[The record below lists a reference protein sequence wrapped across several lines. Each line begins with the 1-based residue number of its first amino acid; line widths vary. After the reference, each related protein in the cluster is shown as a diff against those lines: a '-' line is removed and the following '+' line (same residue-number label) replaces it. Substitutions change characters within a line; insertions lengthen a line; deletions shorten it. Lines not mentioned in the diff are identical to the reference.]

1 MTDEENNKVEMIVK
15 IRFILNPIC
24 LCKIRSFADKWQVR
38 QRLGETLGHDKA
50 SLGGCRGT
58 LDLCMGTLFEVP
70 AAVGEEPFDVGFL
83 QAWLLLEDFREVLI
97 SLNEICCKF
106 GCLFRVVEDGLVY

>member
-1 MTDEENNKVEMIVK
+1 MTWGHTNVPYRLCEHDWRGL
-15 IRFILNPIC
+15 RF
-24 LCKIRSFADKWQVR
+24 
-38 QRLGETLGHDKA
+38 GYGYDKA

-58 LDLCMGTLFEVP
+58 LDLCVGTLFEVP

-83 QAWLLLEDFREVLI
+83 QAWLLLEDFREVFI

-106 GCLFRVVEDGLVY
+106 GCLFRIVEDGRVY